1 MKLVKSLIYYKEGST
16 TKNCSCLIF
25 RNYDGNNFAS
35 YETIK
40 SLMQI
45 AKGFYKFN
53 LMNTESNKPLLVSST
68 DDPVNE
74 SDYIILCKSGDFKSW
89 FDEAGTGYVELDECL
104 SINIPEDWDAA
115 KKIDFHGSLEIS
127 PIQYEV

>member
-25 RNYDGNNFAS
+25 RNYDRNNFAS

-53 LMNTESNKPLLVSST
+53 LMNTESNKPLLVSGMLLQHYQNKPSFPSLFSKVSLIFPSRFAVFL
-68 DDPVNE
+68 DQILNVPWNPMLLLL
-74 SDYIILCKSGDFKSW
+74 DYVIICLYLC
-89 FDEAGTGYVELDECL
+89 L
-104 SINIPEDWDAA
+104 
-115 KKIDFHGSLEIS
+115 
-127 PIQYEV
+127 